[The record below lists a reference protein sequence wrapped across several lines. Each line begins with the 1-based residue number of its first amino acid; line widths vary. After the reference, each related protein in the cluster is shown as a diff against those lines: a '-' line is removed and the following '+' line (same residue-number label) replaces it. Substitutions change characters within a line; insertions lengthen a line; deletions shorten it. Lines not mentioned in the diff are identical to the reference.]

1 MQKDLAAEHC
11 PLKLLSYRDDKI
23 LSHLPTFSD
32 LDDLVRQYHAA
43 AEFERPALRTRL
55 FFKLSPFLL
64 KSLSWYCHISNG
76 CGVNCR
82 VGDLLSTSYIVFT
95 NLIDQFDFD
104 RRLNFLGYVVNGL
117 SWGIFNSYMKER
129 HYSEHRILLSA
140 SERLLKKSSDE
151 NIEERWLSAVEM
163 EELLSI
169 LSPAIRDLFLLHFLF
184 GYSLADLGALLGRK
198 EKTIQKIIERARKKI
213 VGEFKSRETYE
224 SMTISGVLKGDF

>member
-1 MQKDLAAEHC
+1 MHKPLAEGHC
-11 PLKLLSYRDDKI
+11 PLKLLLRRENII
-23 LSHLPTFSD
+23 LSHRPTLSD
-32 LDDLVRQYHAA
+32 FDDLVRQYYAA
-43 AEFERPALRTRL
+43 AEMEQSALRTTL

-64 KSLSWYCHISNG
+64 KSLSWYCQISNG

-104 RRLNFLGYVVNGL
+104 RHLNFLGYIVNGL

-140 SERLLKKSSDE
+140 SETLLKKSSDE
-151 NIEERWLSAVEM
+151 NIEERWLSVVEI

-169 LSPAIRDLFLLHFLF
+169 MSPGIRNLFLLHFLF
-184 GYSLADLGALLGRK
+184 GYSLAELAALFDK
-198 EKTIQKIIERARKKI
+198 KVKTIQKIIERARKRIVREFEGGKI
-213 VGEFKSRETYE
+213 
-224 SMTISGVLKGDF
+224 